1 MSALGLTPE
10 VLVLVVSLVGA
21 FAGGYWLGR
30 KDGST
35 P

>member
-21 FAGGYWLGR
+21 FAGGYWLGGR
-30 KDGST
+30 K
-35 P
+35 